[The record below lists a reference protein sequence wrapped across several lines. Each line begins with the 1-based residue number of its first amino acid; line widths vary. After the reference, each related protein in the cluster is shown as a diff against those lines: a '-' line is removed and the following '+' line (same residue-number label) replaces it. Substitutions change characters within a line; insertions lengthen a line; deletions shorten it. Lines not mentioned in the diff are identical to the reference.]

1 MKQKIVPIILTAA
14 ATSLLTF
21 WGLGKITEKNSFL
34 PDTGQTPIH
43 YTSSNGAVA
52 TQPVDF
58 SPAAEA
64 ALPSVVHVKTLT
76 QGKTVLAQDP
86 FGFYGPQRYRTPD
99 QLGAGSGVIISKD
112 GYIVT
117 NNHVVAGADKVQV
130 TFNDRNTQIAE
141 VIGSDPSTDL
151 AVLKIE
157 GDNLPFIS
165 LGNSDEIKLGQWV
178 LAIGYPL
185 NLDATVTAGII
196 SAKSR
201 SIGINRRNSDQA
213 TAIESFIQTDAA
225 VNPGNSGGALVNTQG
240 QLIGINSAIASPTG
254 SYAGYSYAIPSNL
267 VHKVATD
274 LIQFGQVKRGYL
286 GAELLD
292 LNNLNPE
299 QAEQLGIS
307 AEDFR
312 NSRGVFVNRVLSG
325 SGAEKAGL
333 KKGDFI
339 TGINGTEVNSAPRLI
354 ELVARFHP
362 GDKITVD
369 YQRASKPN
377 STQVLLQGLGN
388 EQPGLAKTGT
398 SNLSDTK
405 LQSVSPAEAKKMGID
420 GGVQVL
426 DLGKNN
432 VLSASGIRK
441 GFIITSVNDQPVDS
455 AEEVKRLMQSANGT
469 IQIGGIYPGRNGV
482 YYYGFNSQG

>member
-1 MKQKIVPIILTAA
+1 A

-165 LGNSDEIKLGQWV
+165 LGNSDEIG
-178 LAIGYPL
+178 
-185 NLDATVTAGII
+185 
-196 SAKSR
+196 
-201 SIGINRRNSDQA
+201 
-213 TAIESFIQTDAA
+213 
-225 VNPGNSGGALVNTQG
+225 
-240 QLIGINSAIASPTG
+240 
-254 SYAGYSYAIPSNL
+254 
-267 VHKVATD
+267 
-274 LIQFGQVKRGYL
+274 
-286 GAELLD
+286 
-292 LNNLNPE
+292 
-299 QAEQLGIS
+299 
-307 AEDFR
+307 
-312 NSRGVFVNRVLSG
+312 
-325 SGAEKAGL
+325 
-333 KKGDFI
+333 
-339 TGINGTEVNSAPRLI
+339 
-354 ELVARFHP
+354 
-362 GDKITVD
+362 
-369 YQRASKPN
+369 
-377 STQVLLQGLGN
+377 
-388 EQPGLAKTGT
+388 
-398 SNLSDTK
+398 
-405 LQSVSPAEAKKMGID
+405 
-420 GGVQVL
+420 
-426 DLGKNN
+426 
-432 VLSASGIRK
+432 
-441 GFIITSVNDQPVDS
+441 
-455 AEEVKRLMQSANGT
+455 
-469 IQIGGIYPGRNGV
+469 
-482 YYYGFNSQG
+482 